1 MKNLTVRHN
10 PEIQKIDS
18 TISVSN
24 KLIAEINNNNASR
37 YYDEGLMFYKNNK
50 FKDAEQSF
58 LKAIDLKK
66 DFVNAYIELI
76 ALMIE
81 LKDLKKAL
89 IYSNNSLEI
98 NIDEPNLL
106 LVRAKVK
113 VFREE
118 YIEAINDFTKAIE
131 KQDEISIAYSDLI
144 IEAYKERG
152 EVKIKLGD
160 FEGARRDL
168 LISEIQKLK
177 TK

>member
-98 NIDEPNLL
+98 SMNQI
-106 LVRAKVK
+106 
-113 VFREE
+113 
-118 YIEAINDFTKAIE
+118 Y
-131 KQDEISIAYSDLI
+131 Y
-144 IEAYKERG
+144 
-152 EVKIKLGD
+152 
-160 FEGARRDL
+160 
-168 LISEIQKLK
+168 
-177 TK
+177 